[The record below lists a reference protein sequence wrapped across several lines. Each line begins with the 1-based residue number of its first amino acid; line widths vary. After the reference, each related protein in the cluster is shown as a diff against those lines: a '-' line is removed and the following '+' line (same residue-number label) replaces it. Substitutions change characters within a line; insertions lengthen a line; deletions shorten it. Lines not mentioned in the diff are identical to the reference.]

1 MLSIKNI
8 FLKKKIL
15 IYGLGKSGMSS
26 FNFLKKKSNL
36 VIFDD
41 RLNKKIYKKKIINN
55 NFDFII
61 LSPGIDINKCY
72 LKSFIKRNQHK
83 IVTDFDIFYSFY
95 KNKTI
100 TITGTN
106 GKSTTSKILHKVLL
120 DQNYDARL
128 VGNIGNPILSEKK
141 ITKKTI
147 FIIEASSYQ
156 LEYSKVFKTNF
167 SILLNISPDHIERH
181 RTMKNYINAKL
192 KLIKNQTRNSLSL
205 INIKDPIIKKEIN
218 CNQFL
223 SKIIKVNPLVKNT
236 LLNKIKN
243 EYFESDG
250 NKQNLSFIIKI
261 SQIFKLNKKKLL
273 KSLKNFKGL
282 DYRQQII
289 YRLKNLT
296 IINDSKST
304 SYSSSASL
312 LKSLDDVYWIL
323 GGIPKKNDKFI
334 LTKNSC
340 KNFKAFIF
348 GNNVNKFYNDL
359 KHKMKCKKF
368 KNLKSAI
375 YYIFSDLKKKEN
387 NKKKKI
393 LLFSPSA
400 ASFDDFK
407 NFEHRGEYFN
417 KIIRKYLYGL
427 Y

>member
-1 MLSIKNI
+1 M
-8 FLKKKIL
+8 
-15 IYGLGKSGMSS
+15 
-26 FNFLKKKSNL
+26 
-36 VIFDD
+36 
-41 RLNKKIYKKKIINN
+41 
-55 NFDFII
+55 
-61 LSPGIDINKCY
+61 
-72 LKSFIKRNQHK
+72 
-83 IVTDFDIFYSFY
+83 
-95 KNKTI
+95 
-100 TITGTN
+100 
-106 GKSTTSKILHKVLL
+106 
-120 DQNYDARL
+120 